1 MDLKTKG
8 LLFVISAPSGGG
20 KDTVIKELFETDLPI
35 NKTISATTRAIR
47 EEETDGVDYYFIDK
61 EEFERRIQANDFL
74 EYTLYNGNYYGT
86 LKQEVERCIS
96 CGGYTIL
103 KIEVEGAGNV
113 RNLLPEAKTVFIVPP
128 SMEVLEQ
135 RLRTRGTETE
145 ESIQGRLATAREEL
159 KRACEY
165 DYIVVNDTVEEC
177 TRRITEILNAESYRY
192 SVMSDFVLGLR
203 NINRKERINYA

>member
-1 MDLKTKG
+1 MTKREDANLDLKTKG

-47 EEETDGVDYYFIDK
+47 DEETDGVDYYFIDK
-61 EEFERRIQANDFL
+61 EEFERRIQANEFL

-135 RLRTRGTETE
+135 RLRSRGTEDE
-145 ESIQGRLATAREEL
+145 ADIKKRLEIAQSEIGHS
-159 KRACEY
+159 KVY
-165 DYIVVNDTVEEC
+165 DYLVVNDDSEKTSENVLD
-177 TRRITEILNAESYRY
+177 ILHKLY
-192 SVMSDFVLGLR
+192 
-203 NINRKERINYA
+203 K